1 MISPLA
7 FGALLHDRIRSG
19 PTRRQSCCP
28 RRIRSRSHRPER
40 AARTPPCL
48 PGGSCR
54 VRCTSRRRRWWCI
67 RGIGVAGQR
76 VGVVEADAAPVR
88 DLVADLPRLAVRRP
102 MRVRVRVRGRR
113 VAGVSVSSPEP
124 PANAGCPI
132 TAVRAAAIATTAV
145 LPSCLQDIPV
155 AKPSEVLRSAR
166 RGLLRCPRIAGRGDP
181 IPGVR
186 CLSRFWPLPDALLTT
201 TTRPGH
207 RCRSRCRSRR
217 SAVELG
223 RSPHA
228 TPHRA
233 CVDRRGA
240 TASAPIYMAPGSR
253 CRQRAEAARLL
264 RASPLPGVV
273 LRQGYSPK
281 PPIWR
286 HSTKSTR
293 QLLATSAPPGRSSSK
308 VNRYAVVCVTRF
320 EVCVPD
326 GAPRSNVASIM
337 PFEKVVEIGSP

>member
-1 MISPLA
+1 MSREMHVPAPPLVV
-7 FGALLHDRIRSG
+7 HSRDRCGRTTSRSSRG
-19 PTRRQSCCP
+19 GRCARPRP
-28 RRIRSRSHRPER
+28 RRRSS
-40 AARTPPCL
+40 
-48 PGGSCR
+48 
-54 VRCTSRRRRWWCI
+54 TSRRTPSNARARARSRATSRWCK
-67 RGIGVAGQR
+67 RLVAG
-76 VGVVEADAAPVR
+76 APGER
-88 DLVADLPRLAVRRP
+88 RLSHYGCEGRCNRHDRCLTELPPRYPRRK
-102 MRVRVRVRGRR
+102 
-113 VAGVSVSSPEP
+113 
-124 PANAGCPI
+124 
-132 TAVRAAAIATTAV
+132 T
-145 LPSCLQDIPV
+145 
-155 AKPSEVLRSAR
+155 LRSATER
-166 RGLLRCPRIAGRGDP
+166 TEGLLRCPRIAGRGDQ